1 MTYNFS
7 WTDFSEKADTQ
18 DFNSIYSINE
28 QTELNIFGDTVVCHT
43 FIEGDNYPAL
53 KLIKNQYKEKISI
66 IYIDPPYNT
75 GKKTFTYNDN
85 FSEKQDKHSSW
96 LSFMF
101 RRLTLAK
108 ELLKE

>member
-28 QTELNIFGDTVVCHT
+28 QTELNILGDTVVCHT

-101 RRLTLAK
+101 RFLAVHISHD
-108 ELLKE
+108 LI